1 MGTKRICA
9 ALRCGA
15 STSASAPVGTAHHVR
30 HVQRPIVTCTAAA
43 AAAAPP
49 VAAAA
54 AAAAA
59 AGDGLEKADEADEH
73 GDDGMLG

>member
-43 AAAAPP
+43 SAAS
-49 VAAAA
+49 AAAA

>member
-1 MGTKRICA
+1 
-9 ALRCGA
+9 
-15 STSASAPVGTAHHVR
+15 
-30 HVQRPIVTCTAAA
+30 VQRPIVTCTAAA